1 MDIYSNCERHQ
12 KIKTEEAAKNTA
24 AYMRKRSRKYAGV
37 NAFPCDVGGTRHWH
51 IGRSRRR

>member
-51 IGRSRRR
+51 IGRSWRR